1 MNANATKAAK
11 RPFGAERPFP
21 WRCRH
26 CGKVEVVPGVVKYDA
41 EVRHD
46 GRSHAFTIS
55 KLKAP
60 VCGACKE
67 MVVTGEVD
75 QQITDAL
82 RAHLHLLTP
91 EEIAAA
97 LTRLGITQKEA
108 AERLGIAEE
117 TLSRW
122 VNGLQIQTRAMDNW
136 LRAFFGFPAV
146 RDAFCGQRQDP
157 LLGTTDVSALIG
169 RE

>member
-1 MNANATKAAK
+1 MNASATKPTK
-11 RPFGAERPFP
+11 RPFGAEQPFP

-26 CGKVEVVPGVVKYDA
+26 CGKMEVVPGVVKYDA

-46 GRSHAFTIS
+46 GRIHEFAIPN
-55 KLKAP
+55 LKAP
-60 VCGACKE
+60 VCTACKQ

-75 QQITDAL
+75 QQITNAL
-82 RAHLHLLTP
+82 RAHLQLLTP
-91 EEIAAA
+91 DEMSAA
-97 LTRLGITQKEA
+97 LARIGMTQKEA

-122 VNGLQIQTRAMDNW
+122 INGLQIQTRAMDNW

-146 RDAFCGQRQDP
+146 RSAFCGAKQDP
-157 LLGTTDVSALIG
+157 QLGIGDVQAV
-169 RE
+169 R